1 MNTDLFWWGERP
13 REPKVFCFVAARRQT
28 AADRI
33 QNGGALPRRRY
44 KIFEQD
50 WTCMARFKMRTSE
63 YWKELI
69 QEMKWLRRFRQ
80 VAGMTTALF
89 AASSFAQMS
98 PTVQISENGGNA
110 TFSWTGTSGLFLLQ
124 ATTNLSR
131 PVTWT
136 STLPNWVGVPATN
149 VNVAL
154 SPMPQFFRLAQVVPV
169 FQFGVFY
176 NLDLDISPGQP
187 MTMSGAVFADGN
199 IWIWPYASMVFN
211 DSVSAAG
218 TVYAQIQPND
228 QQATN
233 TYVAPTY
240 NAGEPVSHAGPLV
253 LLAALTNAAQ
263 ANLFQGFL
271 DLPPGTNGAP
281 NTNAYTAN
289 GQIYLFN
296 EVDLIIS
303 NSPIGLSGTRGT
315 NITIWFQD
323 PNNPASYLTKLN
335 PDVTNVVAAG
345 VTNKFFSFVTNVQF
359 YDYREDDTVQA
370 VQVDAA
376 KLNLW
381 LTNAT
386 GTGGLQWN
394 RMNFA
399 DKGHGIDSVYIY
411 NKVPITTSQLPAVR
425 LVNGAQLPYTVDPGG
440 SGLATGGL
448 TVATPQPLYVKGN
461 YNVQTNGGSAGA
473 SAGTTNTANTYPA
486 ALMGDAITILSANWL
501 DSWTAGTSLSLRLP
515 ASTTINAACLAGIVQ
530 STNSGGNNYYSGGL
544 ENYLRLEENWSS
556 STVLTFNGSL
566 VAMFPSIYA
575 TNVWQELGNYYNAP
589 TRHWNF
595 DLNFTDLNKLPP
607 LTPMVANF
615 VSP

>member
-1 MNTDLFWWGERP
+1 
-13 REPKVFCFVAARRQT
+13 
-28 AADRI
+28 
-33 QNGGALPRRRY
+33 
-44 KIFEQD
+44 
-50 WTCMARFKMRTSE
+50 MRTSE

-98 PTVQISENGGNA
+98 PTLQISENGGNA
-110 TFSWTGTSGLFLLQ
+110 TFSWSGTPGFFLLQ

-131 PVTWT
+131 PVAWT
-136 STLPNWVGVPATN
+136 STLPNWVGAPATN
-149 VNVAL
+149 FNVAL
-154 SPMPQFFRLAQVVPV
+154 SQMPKFFRLAQVVPV

-176 NLDLDISPGQP
+176 SLDLDISPGQP

-199 IWIWPYASMVFN
+199 IWIWPFASVTFN
-211 DSVSAAG
+211 GTVVAAG
-218 TVYAQIQPND
+218 VVTNATNPYD
-228 QQATN
+228 QQPSSGF
-233 TYVAPTY
+233 VAPTY

-253 LLAALTNAAQ
+253 LLAALTNAAP

-315 NITIWFQD
+315 NITIWYQD
-323 PNNPASYLTKLN
+323 TNQTTALTPLQ
-335 PDVTNVVAAG
+335 PDVTNVIATY
-345 VTNKFFSFVTNVQF
+345 TNRFFSFVTNVQF
-359 YDYREDDTVQA
+359 YDYRESDIVQA
-370 VQVDAA
+370 VQIDVA
-376 KLNLW
+376 KLNVW
-381 LTNAT
+381 LTNT
-386 GTGGLQWN
+386 TGGNSIN
-394 RMNFA
+394 RTSYN
-399 DKGHGIDSVYIY
+399 DKGRGINSIYVY
-411 NKVPITTSQLPAVR
+411 NQVPITTSQLPAVR

-440 SGLATGGL
+440 NRLATGGL

-461 YNVQTNGGSAGA
+461 YNAQTNGGSAGA

-501 DSWTAGTSLSLRLP
+501 DSWTAGTSLGVRIP
-515 ASTTINAACLAGIVQ
+515 ANTTINAACLAGIVQ

-575 TNVWQELGNYYNAP
+575 TNVWQELGSYYFAP
-589 TRHWNF
+589 ARQWNF
-595 DLNFTDLNKLPP
+595 DLNFTDPTKLPP
-607 LTPMVANF
+607 LTPMVSNF

>member
-1 MNTDLFWWGERP
+1 
-13 REPKVFCFVAARRQT
+13 
-28 AADRI
+28 
-33 QNGGALPRRRY
+33 
-44 KIFEQD
+44 
-50 WTCMARFKMRTSE
+50 
-63 YWKELI
+63 
-69 QEMKWLRRFRQ
+69 
-80 VAGMTTALF
+80 MTMALF
-89 AASSFAQMS
+89 TASSFAELS
-98 PTVQISENGGNA
+98 PTLQISENGGNA
-110 TFSWTGTSGLFLLQ
+110 TFSCSGTSGFFLLQ

-136 STLPNWVGVPATN
+136 STLPNWVGAPATN

-233 TYVAPTY
+233 PYVAPTY

-253 LLAALTNAAQ
+253 LLATLTNAAPT
-263 ANLFQGFL
+263 NLFQRYL

-303 NSPIGLSGTRGT
+303 NSASGLSGTRGT
-315 NITIWFQD
+315 NIAIWYQD
-323 PNNPASYLTKLN
+323 TNQTTALTPLQ
-335 PDVTNVVAAG
+335 PDMTNVIASL
-345 VTNKFFSFVTNVQF
+345 TNRFFSFVTNVQF
-359 YDYREDDTVQA
+359 YDYRESDVVQA
-370 VQVDAA
+370 VQIDVA
-376 KLNLW
+376 KLNVW

-386 GTGGLQWN
+386 GGNSINWTSYN
-394 RMNFA
+394 
-399 DKGHGIDSVYIY
+399 DKGRGINSIYVY
-411 NKVPITTSQLPAVR
+411 NKVPITTSQLPAVC

-461 YNVQTNGGSAGA
+461 YNVQTNGGGAGA

-486 ALMGDAITILSANWL
+486 ALMSDAITILSANWQ
-501 DSWTAGTSLSLRLP
+501 DSWTSGTSLFSRQP
-515 ASTTINAACLAGIVQ
+515 SATTINAACLAGIVQ
-530 STNSGGNNYYSGGL
+530 STNSSGNNYYSGGL
-544 ENYLRLEENWSS
+544 ENYLRLEENWSA
-556 STVLTFNGSL
+556 STTLTFNGSL

-589 TRHWNF
+589 ARHWNF
-595 DLNFTDLNKLPP
+595 DLNFTDPTKLPP
-607 LTPMVANF
+607 LTPMVSNF